1 MNTPYVK
8 RYDSTGNV
16 INPITKDTPYLHF
29 FPNRSMRR
37 KRYKSV
43 ENAERT
49 LRKLEFKSEI
59 ISELKSTNF
68 KEFIENT
75 IAPLKTLLINIIRD
89 NISLNQKL
97 KKNLEQKRT
106 QIFGF
111 LKKVK

>member
-1 MNTPYVK
+1 MNTSYVK
-8 RYDSTGNV
+8 RYNSTGN
-16 INPITKDTPYLHF
+16 ITNPITKDNPYLHF

-49 LRKLEFKSEI
+49 LRKLKFKF
-59 ISELKSTNF
+59 ELITNTKSSNF

-75 IAPLKTLLINIIRD
+75 IAPLKTLLINIIR
-89 NISLNQKL
+89 NGISLNQKL

-106 QIFGF
+106 QVFGF
-111 LKKVK
+111 LKQIK